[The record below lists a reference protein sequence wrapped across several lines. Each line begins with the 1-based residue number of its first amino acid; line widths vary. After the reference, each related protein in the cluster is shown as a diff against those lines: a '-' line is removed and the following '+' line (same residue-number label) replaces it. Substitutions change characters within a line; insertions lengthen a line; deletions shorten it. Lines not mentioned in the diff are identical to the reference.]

1 MREIICFLTEI
12 FMKKDNPKSFVWV
25 RDEKEREFLCPRDA
39 VTDPEHPANFELG
52 ECIDVEA
59 VEKLVGKVEGSEE

>member
-1 MREIICFLTEI
+1 
-12 FMKKDNPKSFVWV
+12 
-25 RDEKEREFLCPRDA
+25 LCPRDA
-39 VTDPEHPANFELG
+39 VTDPEHPANSELG